1 MFDFGLV
8 GLGVMGRNF
17 ILNVASNGYSS
28 IGLSSK
34 DEAIELLKNEGKDYE
49 VDGTKSDEEFI
60 KKLKRPRKIMLLVP
74 AGAPVDSVIE
84 RFLPYLEDGDIL
96 IDGGNSHYDDTDRR
110 FKYLK
115 DKNINFI
122 GTGVSGGSR
131 GARFGSSIMPGGD
144 KICYQNLKP
153 IFEAASAKINGDP
166 CVAYLGNTS
175 SGHYVKMIHNGIEY
189 AIMQLISEKYH
200 ILKYGLKKSNKEI
213 HEVFKSWNGG
223 VLESYLIEITR
234 DIFKAY
240 DKESGNDL
248 IDMIL
253 DKAKQK
259 GTGKWTSQSAM
270 DFGVSIP
277 TIDSSVSMRII
288 SSFKTLREKGENIFG
303 KNEIIDN
310 DINTNDLEK
319 SLIFSFIV
327 SFAQGLSQLKVA
339 SDEKSYNLNFEEIC
353 KIWRGGCIIRAK
365 LLENFMK
372 AFNKNNDLTNLLF
385 DEDISSIIN
394 DTVNAARRVSV
405 YCINNQ
411 IPAYSLL
418 ASLSYF
424 DAIKSS
430 RLPMNLIQ
438 AQRDCFGEHTF
449 ERIDKPGTFHYKNW
463 QD

>member
-122 GTGVSGGSR
+122 GAGVSGGSR
-131 GARFGSSIMPGGD
+131 GARFGPSIMPGGEKD
-144 KICYQNLKP
+144 CYQNLKP

-213 HEVFKSWNGG
+213 HEVFKSWNEG

-303 KNEIIDN
+303 KNEISDN

-372 AFNKNNDLTNLLF
+372 AFNKNNDLNNLLF

>member
-122 GTGVSGGSR
+122 GAGVSGGSR
-131 GARFGSSIMPGGD
+131 GARFGPSIMPGGEKD
-144 KICYQNLKP
+144 CYQNLKP

-213 HEVFKSWNGG
+213 HEVFKSWNEG

-303 KNEIIDN
+303 KNEISDN

-372 AFNKNNDLTNLLF
+372 AFNKNNDLNNLLF

-430 RLPMNLIQ
+430 ILPMNLIQ